1 VKGLL
6 ADINIQGHLDL
17 LVVLMKAEPWKL
29 FWDHLQLE
37 YFHFSDVDLAPDA
50 KDSLIWET
58 CQSKELV
65 LITEN
70 RNSNDPDSLE
80 ATIKARNSPTRLPV
94 LTIANVPHLRASQEY
109 ANRIIDTLI
118 GFLLRIDAL
127 RGTGRLY
134 LP

>member
-6 ADINIQGHLDL
+6 ADINIQGHVDL

-29 FWDHLQLE
+29 FWADLHLE
-37 YFHFSDVDLAPDA
+37 YFHFADLGLVVDSPD
-50 KDSLIWET
+50 SFIWET
-58 CQSKELV
+58 CQLRELV

-70 RNSNDPDSLE
+70 RNKDDPTSLE
-80 ATIKARNSPTRLPV
+80 ATILARNTAMSLPV
-94 LTIANVPHLRASQEY
+94 FTIGNVPRLRASQEY
-109 ANRIIDTLI
+109 ANRVIEKLLEA
-118 GFLLRIDAL
+118 LLRIDTV